1 MAAQNAWSGFG
12 NQKAT
17 KCNSQLGVLMR
28 KFVFLFTVTV
38 SMVVLGGC
46 ASSYVLS
53 PDNLAAQLR
62 AGQKGESAE
71 LATTISAQ
79 VPNRAIAGSVERL
92 LCSNQSG
99 EPIWVY
105 PNENTELHVT
115 KRTGEMVTI
124 YFDTVL
130 LQGTKLKGLSSR
142 IQKTEQEV
150 DLSDIQRIEVYTVSS
165 KTEPAHPH

>member
-28 KFVFLFTVTV
+28 KFIFLFTVIA
-38 SMVVLGGC
+38 SMIVLDGC
-46 ASSYVLS
+46 ASSYLLS
-53 PDNLAAQLR
+53 PDDLASQMR
-62 AGQKGESAE
+62 TGQKGGSAE
-71 LATTISAQ
+71 LATTTSTQ
-79 VPNRAIAGSVERL
+79 VPNRDMAGPVKKL

-99 EPIWVY
+99 NPIWVY
-105 PNENTELHVT
+105 PNENTELHIT
-115 KRTGEMVTI
+115 KRTGEMVTM

-130 LQGTKLKGLSSR
+130 LEGTKLKGVSSR

-150 DLSDIQRIEVYTVSS
+150 DLSDILKIELYTVSS
-165 KTEPAHPH
+165 KTEPATPH

>member
-1 MAAQNAWSGFG
+1 
-12 NQKAT
+12 
-17 KCNSQLGVLMR
+17 MR
-28 KFVFLFTVTV
+28 LFVFSITVIV
-38 SMVVLGGC
+38 SMIVFEGC

-79 VPNRAIAGSVERL
+79 VPNRDIAGSVDRL

-115 KRTGEMVTI
+115 KRTGEMVTM

-130 LQGTKLKGLSSR
+130 LDGTKLKGVSSR

-150 DLSDIQRIEVYTVSS
+150 DLSDILRIEVYTVSS

>member
-1 MAAQNAWSGFG
+1 
-12 NQKAT
+12 
-17 KCNSQLGVLMR
+17 MR
-28 KFVFLFTVTV
+28 MFIFSITVIV
-38 SMVVLGGC
+38 SMIVLEGC

-79 VPNRAIAGSVERL
+79 VPNRDIAGSVEKL

-99 EPIWVY
+99 QSIWLY
-105 PNENTELHVT
+105 PNENTELHIT
-115 KRTGEMVTI
+115 KRSGEMVTM

-130 LQGTKLKGLSSR
+130 LEGTKLKGVSSL

-150 DLSDIQRIEVYTVSS
+150 DLSDILKIEVYTVNS
-165 KTEPAHPH
+165 KTEPVHPH